1 MASTSRHENFVCMM
15 LFIAQ
20 YSKDLGLQQLDLL
33 ANKEYLLILKFNVT
47 TLNYVRLVVRG
58 ALNRNV

>member
-1 MASTSRHENFVCMM
+1 MM

>member
-1 MASTSRHENFVCMM
+1 MM

-20 YSKDLGLQQLDLL
+20 HSKDLGLQQLDLL
-33 ANKEYLLILKFNVT
+33 ANKEYLLILEFNAT
-47 TLNYVRLVVRG
+47 TSNYARLVAKG